1 MSTTASI
8 PRWPLIFMTNTNTS
22 PWLTSAEAAAYLKVA
37 PRTIVHWAGTGK
49 LTGHV
54 LSGAERVTWRFLQ
67 SDLDAMLQSP
77 SVGLT
82 GRTQ

>member
-1 MSTTASI
+1 MSNTI
-8 PRWPLIFMTNTNTS
+8 PAS
-22 PWLTSAEAAAYLKVA
+22 PWLTASEAASYLKVA

-49 LTGHV
+49 LIGHV
-54 LSGAERVTWRFLQ
+54 LSGTDRLTWRFLQ

-82 GRTQ
+82 RRTQ